1 MPRHNDVDGSRR
13 KWMNENDTVEH
24 LRDELKRVTDERDRL
39 RKTVLQLMAEQMP
52 LQSEEEFRKEIEEI
66 RRNPVSMEEL
76 LEEVRSR
83 LGLAEPVA

>member
-1 MPRHNDVDGSRR
+1 
-13 KWMNENDTVEH
+13 MNENDTVEH